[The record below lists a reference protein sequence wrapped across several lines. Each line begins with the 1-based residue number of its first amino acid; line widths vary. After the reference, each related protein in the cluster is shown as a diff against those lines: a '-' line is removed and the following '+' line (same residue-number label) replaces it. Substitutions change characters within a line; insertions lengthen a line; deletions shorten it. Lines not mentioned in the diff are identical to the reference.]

1 MQTTRTGETNDKQV
15 EIREHGDCDF
25 ACSFG
30 FLVCV
35 LQFLGVLNP
44 NKQTQPCAVFTRRTK
59 STTVYKCPQ
68 TNETFKILRFLVV
81 VII

>member
-1 MQTTRTGETNDKQV
+1 M
-15 EIREHGDCDF
+15 EI
-25 ACSFG
+25 AIL
-30 FLVCV
+30 LVLLVSLFVC

-68 TNETFKILRFLVV
+68 TNEKFKF
-81 VII
+81 